1 MEKEEAMEARIA
13 SIKDAVIDVLGGS
26 ASQIFLSRMDK
37 TLDEA
42 GGDPAAIR
50 TACVRIEK
58 MVRLFIGPDEA
69 RAVGE
74 RCRLILG

>member
-1 MEKEEAMEARIA
+1 MEGRIVE
-13 SIKDAVIDVLGGS
+13 IKLAVIDALGDS

-42 GGDPAAIR
+42 GPDPESLR
-50 TACVRIEK
+50 QACGRIEK
-58 MVRLFIGPDEA
+58 MVRLFIGADEA

-74 RCRLILG
+74 RCRGILDRAA